1 MSRLLAWA
9 LAGAAVVAIALSAC
23 GPASSSAAPTS
34 VAPAELTIFAAA
46 SLRHAIDE
54 AAKAYEAAN
63 PGTTVIVSVDSS
75 AALAT
80 QIEQGAPADV
90 FLSADVAAPQ
100 RLIDGGFAS
109 GEPIVFAGNRLT
121 IIVPS
126 DNPAGIE
133 SAADLA
139 NDGVRI
145 VAAGDDVPIS
155 GYATQVVANL
165 AALDGYPAGFEDAYA
180 ANVVTKEDNARAVV
194 AKIEL
199 GEGDAAIVY
208 VTDAGSSSRIQEIE
222 LPEEANVTATYAGVV
237 VEASPHGS
245 AATAFLEWLAGPEGW
260 EILAG
265 HGFVPPE

>member
-1 MSRLLAWA
+1 VRRLLAWA
-9 LAGAAVVAIALSAC
+9 VAGAAVVATALAGC
-23 GPASSSAAPTS
+23 GPASPSAAPTS
-34 VAPAELTIFAAA
+34 VAPAELTVFAAA
-46 SLRHAIDE
+46 SLRDVIDE
-54 AAKAYEAAN
+54 AAEAYEAAN
-63 PGTTVIVSVDSS
+63 PGTTLIVSIDSS

-90 FLSADVAAPQ
+90 FLSADMAAPQ
-100 RLIDGGFAS
+100 RLIDGGFAD
-109 GEPIVFAGNRLT
+109 GDPVVFAGNRLT
-121 IIVPS
+121 IIVPL
-126 DNPAGIE
+126 DNPAGIG

-145 VAAGDDVPIS
+145 VAAGDDVPIT
-155 GYATQVVANL
+155 GYAATVVANL
-165 AALDGYPAGFEDAYA
+165 AGLDGFPAGFEDDYA
-180 ANVVTKEDNARAVV
+180 ANVVTREDNARALV

-208 VTDAGSSSRIQEIE
+208 VTDAGSSGRVVEVE
-222 LPEEANVTATYAGVV
+222 LPDEANVTATYAGVV
-237 VEASPHGS
+237 VKASPHMS

>member
-1 MSRLLAWA
+1 VRRLLAWDAAGATVVAMA
-9 LAGAAVVAIALSAC
+9 LAAC

-46 SLRHAIDE
+46 SLRDAIDE
-54 AAKAYEAAN
+54 AAEAYEAAN
-63 PGTTVIVSVDSS
+63 PGMTLIVSVDSS

-90 FLSADVAAPQ
+90 LLSADLDAPQ

-145 VAAGDDVPIS
+145 VAAGDDVPITS
-155 GYATQVVANL
+155 YARDAVAGL
-165 AALDGYPAGFEDAYA
+165 ATLPGFPAGFEDDYA
-180 ANVVTKEDNARAVV
+180 ANVVTREDNVRAVV

-208 VTDAGSSSRIQEIE
+208 VTDAGSSSRVVEVE
-222 LPEEANVTATYAGVV
+222 LPDAANVTATYAGVV
-237 VEASPHGS
+237 VKASPNGP
-245 AATAFLEWLAGPEGW
+245 AATAFLEWLAGPGGW

>member
-1 MSRLLAWA
+1 VRRLLAWTGAAAA
-9 LAGAAVVAIALSAC
+9 LAGCGAASA
-23 GPASSSAAPTS
+23 SAAPTS
-34 VAPAELTIFAAA
+34 VTPAELTIFAAA
-46 SLRHAIDE
+46 SLRDAIDE
-54 AAKAYEAAN
+54 AAEAYEAAH
-63 PGTTVIVSVDSS
+63 PGTTVIVSADSS

-90 FLSADVAAPQ
+90 LLSADLAAPQ
-100 RLIDGGFAS
+100 RLVDGGFAS

-121 IIVPS
+121 IIVPV
-126 DNPAGIE
+126 DNPAGLE

-139 NDGVRI
+139 NDGLRI
-145 VAAGDDVPIS
+145 VAAGDDVPIT
-155 GYATQVVANL
+155 GYAREVVANL
-165 AALDGYPAGFEDAYA
+165 ASLPGYPAGFEDAYA

-208 VTDAGSSSRIQEIE
+208 VTDAGSSTRIVEIE
-222 LPEEANVTATYAGVV
+222 LPDEANVTAAYAGVV
-237 VEASPHGS
+237 VEGSAHGA
-245 AATAFLEWLAGPEGW
+245 AATAFLAWLAGPEGW